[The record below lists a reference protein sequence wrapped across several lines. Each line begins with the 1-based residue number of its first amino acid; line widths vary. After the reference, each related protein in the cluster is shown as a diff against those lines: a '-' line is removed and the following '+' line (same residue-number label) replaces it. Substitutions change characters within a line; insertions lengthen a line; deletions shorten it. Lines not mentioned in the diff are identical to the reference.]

1 MSASAGD
8 MVLFE
13 LSDATGVAHISLNR
27 ADSSNALNVEL
38 LVELHQALVASAG
51 ARVVLLT
58 GEGKNFCAGGDVK
71 AFAAQ
76 GERLPEY
83 IQDATARLNDC
94 ARALIGHRA
103 PVVTAVQGWAT
114 GGGGLGFVCASD
126 LVLAAESARFMLGA
140 TRVGMAPDAGGSV
153 TLAHHIG
160 LRRAMDLALTNRVVN
175 ASEAYDIGLVTAVVG
190 DGELRDRAT
199 ALAHELAEGPAEA
212 LAETKRLI
220 WDGIGAAV
228 DARLEEEARVVTK
241 LSGTAES
248 LARLRAVIDR

>member
-1 MSASAGD
+1 MI
-8 MVLFE
+8 LLE
-13 LSDATGVAHISLNR
+13 LDETTGLAHVSLNR
-27 ADSSNALNVEL
+27 PEASNALNVEL
-38 LVELHQALVASAG
+38 LIELHQALVQSAG
-51 ARVVLLT
+51 ARVLLLT

-83 IQDATARLNDC
+83 IQEATARLNDC
-94 ARALIGHRA
+94 ARALIGLKA

-126 LVLAAESARFMLGA
+126 IVIAAESARFMLGA

-175 ASEAYDIGLVTAVVG
+175 AVEAKEIGLVTSVVP
-190 DGELRDRAT
+190 DADLRDRAL
-199 ALAHELAEGPAEA
+199 ALANELAAGPAEA
-212 LAETKRLI
+212 LAATKRLI
-220 WDGIGAAV
+220 WDGLGSSV
-228 DARLEEEARVVTK
+228 DSRLEEEARVVTQ
-241 LSGTAES
+241 LSGTTES
-248 LARLRAVIDR
+248 LDRLRAVIER

>member
-13 LSDATGVAHISLNR
+13 LDEATGVAHVSLNR
-27 ADSSNALNVEL
+27 PEASNALNVEL
-38 LVELHQALVASAG
+38 LIELHKALVRSAD
-51 ARVVLLT
+51 ARVLLLT

-71 AFAAQ
+71 GFAAQ
-76 GERLPEY
+76 GDRLPEY

-160 LRRAMDLALTNRVVN
+160 LRRAMDLALTNRVVG
-175 ASEAYDIGLVTAVVG
+175 AVEAQEIGLVTAVVHDG
-190 DGELRDRAT
+190 DLRERAV
-199 ALAHELAEGPAEA
+199 ALARELADGPAEA

-220 WDGIGAAV
+220 WDGLGASV
-228 DARLEEEARVVTK
+228 DSRLEEEARVVTK

-248 LARLRAVIDR
+248 LARLKAVIDR

>member
-1 MSASAGD
+1 MS
-8 MVLFE
+8 VLFE
-13 LSDATGVAHISLNR
+13 LDEATGLAHVSLNR
-27 ADSSNALNVEL
+27 PEASNALNVQL
-38 LVELHQALVASAG
+38 LIELHKALVRSAD
-51 ARVVLLT
+51 ARVLLLT

-76 GERLPEY
+76 GDRLPEY
-83 IQDATARLNDC
+83 IQEATARLNDC

-175 ASEAYDIGLVTAVVG
+175 AVEAQEIGLVTTVVHDADLRERAV
-190 DGELRDRAT
+190 
-199 ALAHELAEGPAEA
+199 ALARELADGPAEA

-220 WDGIGAAV
+220 WDGLGATV
-228 DARLEEEARVVTK
+228 ESRLEEEARVVTK

-248 LARLRAVIDR
+248 LARLKAVIDR